1 MAALKL
7 YMVLLG
13 CKPPGRHVEQ
23 HDFFFG
29 IASSLRELLPAMN
42 EFWPEAQGQMH
53 VDGWREVT
61 AVDGFAVSIV
71 PRGTATASAGKL
83 FFINLGGYLE
93 NRFEEQHYTLLTVK
107 VDRGQAI
114 KEAKATLFYQHN
126 HFNKAVSHI
135 DDKYGIDV
143 DELYQIEDILT
154 PTQKQQF
161 EINLTPAEN
170 LAADELHLGYLKFSV
185 LAAG

>member
-1 MAALKL
+1 MNTLKL

-13 CKPPGRHVEQ
+13 SKPPGRHVEQ

-29 IASSLRELLPAMN
+29 IAESLKALLPAMYD
-42 EFWPEAQGQMH
+42 FWPEAQGQMH
-53 VDGWREVT
+53 IDGWREVT
-61 AVDGFAVSIV
+61 AVDGYAVSIV
-71 PRGTATASAGKL
+71 PRGTVAPAQNKL

-107 VDRGQAI
+107 TDRAQAI
-114 KEAKATLFYQHN
+114 KEAKATLFYQNN
-126 HFNKAVSHI
+126 HFDKATSHI

-143 DELYQIEDILT
+143 DDLYQIEDILS
-154 PTQKQQF
+154 PDQKQQY
-161 EINLTPAEN
+161 EISLTAAEN
-170 LAADELHLGYLKFSV
+170 LAADELHLGYLKLSI